1 VGVVAVLALEA
12 TRWAALPLAVV
23 AVLVVFAYRVYADLR
38 ERHDTV
44 ERLYR
49 FSQVVTAESEGD
61 QVLAAMLDHVCDMMR
76 SVSAQLTFFVEDD
89 RRADTEAVLRRG
101 AELER
106 RPPHLLTPDAAWVV
120 DTLCD
125 GQPVLLA
132 RATTD
137 RAARHWLHVRGLR
150 DAMLVPL
157 RGEHGV
163 IGALSVTDRLGE
175 SRGFDPRDLRL
186 LETVANHASVA
197 LRHGRLVDRLRHD
210 SLHDA
215 LTGAPNRAYLHLEIQ
230 RLLDALANDG
240 PPFAVGMLD
249 LNSFKDV
256 NDTLG
261 HQHGDAMLREVAER
275 LTSTLAGRALV
286 TRFGGDE
293 FAVLFRDCNGAESA
307 SRLCRLMLDA
317 LRRPVDIDGTA
328 VDVGASV
335 GIALAPGHAE
345 TIEQLL
351 KRADVAMYVAKQ
363 SGRDIVV
370 FDPAHETTSPSRL
383 ALAAALRQA
392 VADRLIGIHVQPQMS
407 LSTGRVTSV
416 EALARWTDAERG
428 AVGPDE
434 FIALAERTGL
444 IGQLTDVVLDK
455 AIAACAGWQRFA
467 PGVSVAVN
475 LSARS
480 LRDEAFADH
489 VDRVLRHHR
498 LPATLLTLEITE
510 SSVMADPAS
519 TLGLLHRLRDRG
531 IRLSIDDFGTGYS
544 SLAYLRRLP
553 VQEVKVD
560 RAFVQRM
567 DTESDDAAI
576 VGTIVDLA
584 HTLELDVVAE
594 GIENAAVAALLRDLG
609 CETGQGFHFAPPMPV
624 EAFAAW
630 MASAPQPRRGHR
642 LLAIAGDG

>member
-1 VGVVAVLALEA
+1 
-12 TRWAALPLAVV
+12 
-23 AVLVVFAYRVYADLR
+23 
-38 ERHDTV
+38 
-44 ERLYR
+44 
-49 FSQVVTAESEGD
+49 
-61 QVLAAMLDHVCDMMR
+61 
-76 SVSAQLTFFVEDD
+76 
-89 RRADTEAVLRRG
+89 
-101 AELER
+101 
-106 RPPHLLTPDAAWVV
+106 
-120 DTLCD
+120 
-125 GQPVLLA
+125 
-132 RATTD
+132 
-137 RAARHWLHVRGLR
+137 
-150 DAMLVPL
+150 
-157 RGEHGV
+157 
-163 IGALSVTDRLGE
+163 
-175 SRGFDPRDLRL
+175 
-186 LETVANHASVA
+186 
-197 LRHGRLVDRLRHD
+197 
-210 SLHDA
+210 
-215 LTGAPNRAYLHLEIQ
+215 
-230 RLLDALANDG
+230 
-240 PPFAVGMLD
+240 
-249 LNSFKDV
+249 
-256 NDTLG
+256 
-261 HQHGDAMLREVAER
+261 
-275 LTSTLAGRALV
+275 
-286 TRFGGDE
+286 
-293 FAVLFRDCNGAESA
+293 
-307 SRLCRLMLDA
+307 MLDA